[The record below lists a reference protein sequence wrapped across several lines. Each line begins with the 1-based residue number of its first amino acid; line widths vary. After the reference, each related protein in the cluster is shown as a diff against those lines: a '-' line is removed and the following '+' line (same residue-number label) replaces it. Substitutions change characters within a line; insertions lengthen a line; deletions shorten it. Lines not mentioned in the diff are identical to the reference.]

1 MSTDIYD
8 AADFGNVVRT
18 YRKLRGYTQQELA
31 DYSGCS
37 IMYISNLE
45 RGKETAELG
54 IALRV
59 LATLSLD
66 LKVYDRREIPLSS
79 DGVWCD

>member
-18 YRKLRGYTQQELA
+18 FRKLRGYTQQELA

-59 LATLSLD
+59 LATLSVD
-66 LKVYDRREIPLSS
+66 LKVYDRRQ
-79 DGVWCD
+79 G